1 MQIARRRREGEP
13 TPFERWGGERF
24 FVDLVDRFYAAVV
37 TDPLLTPMYPED
49 VTESK
54 EHLALFL
61 IQYWGG
67 PATYNEQ
74 RGAPRLRMRHL
85 PFVIGPA
92 EAEAWLGHMT
102 AAVQAGGMEPADEAQ
117 LLEYLAMAAGS
128 LVNA

>member
-1 MQIARRRREGEP
+1 VQIGRRRREGEP
-13 TPFERWGGERF
+13 TPFERWGGEQF
-24 FVDLVDRFYAAVV
+24 FVDLVDRFYAGVL
-37 TDPLLTPMYPED
+37 TDPLLTHMYPED

-74 RGAPRLRMRHL
+74 RGAPRLRMRHVR
-85 PFVIGPA
+85 FAIGPA
-92 EAEAWLGHMT
+92 EAAAWLGHMT
-102 AAVQAGGMEPADEAQ
+102 EAVRAGGMEPADEEQ